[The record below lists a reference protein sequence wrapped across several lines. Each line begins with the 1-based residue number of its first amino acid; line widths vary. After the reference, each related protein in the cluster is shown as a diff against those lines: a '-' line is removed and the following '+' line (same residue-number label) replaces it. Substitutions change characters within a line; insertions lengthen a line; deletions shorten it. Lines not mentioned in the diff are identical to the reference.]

1 VTRPIRIVVTGVG
14 AIIGQGIVR
23 SLRRSRRAVH
33 IVGVDRS
40 EASPGPRMCDDFRKK
55 PACDESQPEY
65 LDFWRRML
73 REDAIDL
80 VLPGLENDVHYL
92 DGARD
97 PLAETG
103 ARIALNRHELIA
115 LTADKWVFAEALS
128 AGGFTRIPTRIDG
141 DWDEAVHDLGP
152 PPLLLKPRR
161 GNGSRGIVRLRDA
174 EDFAY
179 WSRRAGV
186 DFMLQRIVGTDDEEY
201 TVGAFGLGDGN
212 TLPPILF
219 RRRLSPA
226 GNTQSVEVVR
236 DPDLAE
242 ATRALCA
249 HFRPVGAT
257 NLQFRKEGRRC
268 FLLEI
273 NPRISSSTSLR
284 AAFGYNEAA
293 MSIDFHLRDQV
304 PATPRIRGGRGWR
317 YSEDFVVHDR
327 APR

>member
-1 VTRPIRIVVTGVG
+1 MIRPLRIVVTGVG

-33 IVGVDRS
+33 ILGVDRS
-40 EASPGPRMCDDFRKK
+40 DASPGPRMCDDFRKK
-55 PACDESQPEY
+55 PACDESEPEY
-65 LDFWRRML
+65 LAFWRAL
-73 REDAIDL
+73 LADEVIDL

-92 DGARD
+92 DSVRD
-97 PLAETG
+97 RLAQTG
-103 ARIALNRHELIA
+103 ACIALNRHALIA
-115 LTADKWVFAEALS
+115 LTADKWHFGEALT
-128 AGGFTRIPTRIDG
+128 AGGFTRIPSLLPA
-141 DWDEAVHDLGP
+141 DWETAVRGLGP

-161 GNGSRGIVRLRDA
+161 GNGSRGIVRLRDE
-174 EDFAY
+174 EDLAY
-179 WSRRAGV
+179 WSRRTGS
-186 DFMLQRIVGTDDEEY
+186 DFLLQRIVGTDDEEY
-201 TVGAFGLGDGN
+201 TVGAFGLGDGR
-212 TLPPILF
+212 TLPPIIF

-226 GNTQSVEVVR
+226 GSTQSVEVVR
-236 DPDLAE
+236 DPEIAA

-249 HFRPVGAT
+249 HFQPIGAT
-257 NLQFRKEGRRC
+257 NLQFRKEGSQC

-293 MSIDFHLRDQV
+293 MSIDFHLLGRV

-317 YSEDFVVHDR
+317 YAEDFVVHDR

>member
-1 VTRPIRIVVTGVG
+1 MTRPIRVVVTGVG
-14 AIIGQGIVR
+14 AIIGQGIIR

-33 IVGVDRS
+33 VVGVDRS
-40 EASPGPRMCDDFRKK
+40 DASPGPRMCDDFRKK
-55 PACDESQPEY
+55 PACDESAPEY
-65 LDFWRRML
+65 LAFWRRML
-73 REDAIDL
+73 HEEAIDL

-92 DGARD
+92 DSVRD
-97 PLAETG
+97 ALSDTG
-103 ARIALNRHELIA
+103 ARIALNRHELIV
-115 LTADKWVFAEALS
+115 LTADKWVFGEALA
-128 AGGFTRIPTRIDG
+128 AGGFTRIPSLVDT
-141 DWDEAVHDLGP
+141 DWETAVRVLGP

-186 DFMLQRIVGTDDEEY
+186 DFLLQRIVGTDDEEY
-201 TVGAFGLGDGN
+201 TVGAFGLGDGR
-212 TLPPILF
+212 TLPPIVF

-226 GNTQSVEVVR
+226 GNTQSVEVVS
-236 DPDLAE
+236 DPEIAA
-242 ATRALCA
+242 ATRNLCA
-249 HFRPVGAT
+249 HFQPIGAT
-257 NLQFRKEGRRC
+257 NLQFRKERGQC

-293 MSIDFHLRDQV
+293 MSIDFHLHGRV